1 MASTTRVFMKLP
13 RLQFDSIIQRQ
24 SQVPMETI
32 AFIGETLSLGD
43 RLSELLYG
51 VLMVTSISGLV
62 LIGEPG
68 GENDLYYMLVVLFIT
83 IVMWG
88 LLDGISYALLS
99 SANRAER
106 ENLVESLQSE
116 DDPEKRKEAIS
127 EDLDETLI
135 ARLDSESRSR
145 IVDIV
150 SDALPRN
157 TERMIRNKLTSNE
170 KSIVLAAFLLDF
182 IPLILLVFPYLFFDT
197 LKTAALTSHIM
208 ALIMFVIIGY
218 YYSKYAHLNKWKG
231 AFVCGV
237 LGLIL
242 VVFAESTNIVVI

>member
-1 MASTTRVFMKLP
+1 V
-13 RLQFDSIIQRQ
+13 
-24 SQVPMETI
+24 
-32 AFIGETLSLGD
+32 GETLSLGD

-83 IVMWG
+83 IIMWG

-106 ENLVESLQSE
+106 ESLVESLEAESDQL
-116 DDPEKRKEAIS
+116 KRKKVIE
-127 EDLDETLI
+127 EDLDETLVS
-135 ARLDSESRSR
+135 RLDEESKLK
-145 IVDIV
+145 IIDIV
-150 SDALPRN
+150 SNGLPRN
-157 TERMIRNKLTSNE
+157 GERMTKNKLTSYE

-182 IPLILLVFPYLFFDT
+182 IPLIILVFPYLFFDNV
-197 LKTAALTSHIM
+197 KTAALASHMI
-208 ALIMFVIIGY
+208 ALAMFVIIGFY
-218 YYSKYAHLNKWKG
+218 YAKYAHLNKWKG
-231 AFVCGV
+231 AFVCGL

-242 VVFAESTNIVVI
+242 VVFAESTNMVLI

>member
-1 MASTTRVFMKLP
+1 MELP
-13 RLQFDSIIQRQ
+13 GPKIGPLFVRQ
-24 SQVPMETI
+24 NNVAKETI
-32 AFIGETLSLGD
+32 EFVGETLSLGD

-106 ENLVESLQSE
+106 ETLMESLQAES
-116 DDPEKRKEAIS
+116 DSDKRNKAIV

-135 ARLDSESRSR
+135 ARLDDESRSQ
-145 IVDIV
+145 IAAIIGNG
-150 SDALPRN
+150 LPRN
-157 TERMIRNKLTSNE
+157 AEKMTKNKLTSYE
-170 KSIVLAAFLLDF
+170 KDIILAAFLLDF
-182 IPLILLVFPYLFFDT
+182 IPLIILVFPYLFFDSV
-197 LKTAALTSHIM
+197 KTAALTSHII
-208 ALIMFVIIGY
+208 ALVMFVVLGY

-231 AFVCGV
+231 AFVCGL

-242 VVFAESTNIVVI
+242 VVFAESTNLVLI

>member
-1 MASTTRVFMKLP
+1 MELP
-13 RLQFDSIIQRQ
+13 GPKIGPLFVRQ
-24 SQVPMETI
+24 NNVAKETI
-32 AFIGETLSLGD
+32 EFVGETLSLGD

-88 LLDGISYALLS
+88 LLDGVSYALLS

-106 ENLVESLQSE
+106 ESLVESLEAESDQL
-116 DDPEKRKEAIS
+116 KRREAIEENLEGTLVS
-127 EDLDETLI
+127 RLDE
-135 ARLDSESRSR
+135 ESKLK
-145 IVDIV
+145 IIEIV
-150 SDALPRN
+150 SSGLPRN
-157 TERMIRNKLTSNE
+157 GKRMTKNRLTSYE

-182 IPLILLVFPYLFFDT
+182 LPLIILVFPYLFFDSV
-197 LKTAALTSHIM
+197 KTAALTSHII
-208 ALIMFVIIGY
+208 ALGMFVIIGFY
-218 YYSKYAHLNKWKG
+218 YAKYANLNKWKG
-231 AFVCGV
+231 AFVCGL

-242 VVFAESTNIVVI
+242 VIFAESTNMVLI

>member
-1 MASTTRVFMKLP
+1 MELP
-13 RLQFDSIIQRQ
+13 GPKIGPLFVRQ
-24 SQVPMETI
+24 NNVAKETI
-32 AFIGETLSLGD
+32 EFVGETLSLGD

-106 ENLVESLQSE
+106 ETLMESLQAES
-116 DDPEKRKEAIS
+116 DSAKRNKAIV
-127 EDLDETLI
+127 EELDETFI
-135 ARLDSESRSR
+135 ARLDDESRSQ
-145 IVDIV
+145 IAAIIGNG
-150 SDALPRN
+150 LPRN
-157 TERMIRNKLTSNE
+157 AVKMTNNKLTSYE
-170 KSIVLAAFLLDF
+170 KDIVLAAFLLDF
-182 IPLILLVFPYLFFDT
+182 IPLIILVFPYLFFDSV
-197 LKTAALTSHIM
+197 KTAALTSHII
-208 ALIMFVIIGY
+208 ALAMFVVLGY

-231 AFVCGV
+231 AFVCGL

-242 VVFAESTNIVVI
+242 VVFAESTNLVLI

>member
-1 MASTTRVFMKLP
+1 MKLP
-13 RLQFDSIIQRQ
+13 FPDVGSIVGGRNQPARQ
-24 SQVPMETI
+24 TI
-32 AFIGETLSLGD
+32 AFVGETLSLGD

-106 ENLVESLQSE
+106 ESLVESLEAESDQL
-116 DDPEKRKEAIS
+116 KRREAIE
-127 EDLDETLI
+127 EDLEGTLVS
-135 ARLDSESRSR
+135 RLDEESRLK
-145 IVDIV
+145 IIDIV
-150 SDALPRN
+150 SSGLPRN
-157 TERMIRNKLTSNE
+157 GKRMVKNKLTSYE

-182 IPLILLVFPYLFFDT
+182 IPLIILVFPYLFFDSV
-197 LKTAALTSHIM
+197 KTAALTSHII
-208 ALIMFVIIGY
+208 ALGMFVIIGFY
-218 YYSKYAHLNKWKG
+218 YAKYANLNKWKG
-231 AFVCGV
+231 AFVCGL

-242 VVFAESTNIVVI
+242 VIFAESTNMVLI

>member
-1 MASTTRVFMKLP
+1 MELP
-13 RLQFDSIIQRQ
+13 GPKIGPLFVRQ
-24 SQVPMETI
+24 NNVAKETI
-32 AFIGETLSLGD
+32 EFVGETLSLGD

-106 ENLVESLQSE
+106 ETLMESLQAES
-116 DDPEKRKEAIS
+116 DSAKRNEAIV
-127 EDLDETLI
+127 EELDETFI
-135 ARLDSESRSR
+135 ARLDDESRSQ
-145 IVDIV
+145 IVAIIGNG
-150 SDALPRN
+150 LPRN
-157 TERMIRNKLTSNE
+157 AEKMTKNKLTSYE
-170 KSIVLAAFLLDF
+170 KDIILAAFLLDF
-182 IPLILLVFPYLFFDT
+182 IPLIILVFPYLFFDSV
-197 LKTAALTSHIM
+197 KTAALTSHII
-208 ALIMFVIIGY
+208 ALAMFVVLGY

-231 AFVCGV
+231 AFVCGL

-242 VVFAESTNIVVI
+242 VVFAESTNLVLI

>member
-1 MASTTRVFMKLP
+1 MELP
-13 RLQFDSIIQRQ
+13 GPKIGPLFVRQ
-24 SQVPMETI
+24 NNVAKETI
-32 AFIGETLSLGD
+32 EFVGETLSLGD

-106 ENLVESLQSE
+106 ETLMESLQAES
-116 DDPEKRKEAIS
+116 DSDKRNKAIV

-135 ARLDSESRSR
+135 ARLDDESRSQ
-145 IVDIV
+145 IAAIIGNG
-150 SDALPRN
+150 LPRN
-157 TERMIRNKLTSNE
+157 AEKMTKNKLTSYE
-170 KSIVLAAFLLDF
+170 KDIVLAAFLLDF
-182 IPLILLVFPYLFFDT
+182 IPLIILVFPYLFFDSV
-197 LKTAALTSHIM
+197 KTAALTSHII
-208 ALIMFVIIGY
+208 ALVMFVVLGY

-231 AFVCGV
+231 AFVCGL

-242 VVFAESTNIVVI
+242 VVFAESTNLVLI

>member
-1 MASTTRVFMKLP
+1 MKLP
-13 RLQFDSIIQRQ
+13 GPQFSSIIARQ
-24 SQVPMETI
+24 NQVPKETI
-32 AFIGETLSLGD
+32 EFVGETLSLGD

-68 GENDLYYMLVVLFIT
+68 GENDLYYMLVILFIT
-83 IVMWG
+83 IIMWG

-106 ENLVESLQSE
+106 ESLVESLE
-116 DDPEKRKEAIS
+116 VENNPEKRKESIE

-135 ARLDSESRSR
+135 ARLDDESKSR
-145 IVDIV
+145 IVDIINNG
-150 SDALPRN
+150 LPRN
-157 TERMIRNKLTSNE
+157 AEKMTKNKLTSYE
-170 KSIVLAAFLLDF
+170 KDIILAAFLLDF
-182 IPLILLVFPYLFFDT
+182 IPLIILVFPYLFFDT
-197 LKTAALTSHIM
+197 LRAAALTSHVM

-218 YYSKYAHLNKWKG
+218 YYSKYANLNKWKG
-231 AFVCGV
+231 AFVCGL

-242 VVFAESTNIVVI
+242 VIFAESTNLVLI

>member
-1 MASTTRVFMKLP
+1 MELP
-13 RLQFDSIIQRQ
+13 GPKIGPLFVRKNN
-24 SQVPMETI
+24 VAKETI
-32 AFIGETLSLGD
+32 EFVGETLSLGD

-106 ENLVESLQSE
+106 ETLLESLQAES
-116 DDPEKRKEAIS
+116 DSDKRNKAIV

-135 ARLDSESRSR
+135 SRLDDESKSQIAA
-145 IVDIV
+145 IVGNG
-150 SDALPRN
+150 LPRN
-157 TERMIRNKLTSNE
+157 AEKMTKNKLTSYE
-170 KSIVLAAFLLDF
+170 KDIVLAAFLLDF
-182 IPLILLVFPYLFFDT
+182 IPLIILVFPYLFFDSV
-197 LKTAALTSHIM
+197 KTAALTSHII
-208 ALIMFVIIGY
+208 ALVMFVVLGY

-231 AFVCGV
+231 AFVCGL

-242 VVFAESTNIVVI
+242 VVFAESTNLVLI

>member
-1 MASTTRVFMKLP
+1 MDLPVP
-13 RLQFDSIIQRQ
+13 RLNPLFARESN
-24 SQVPMETI
+24 VAKETI
-32 AFIGETLSLGD
+32 EFVGDSLSLGD

-88 LLDGISYALLS
+88 LLDGISYAMLS

-106 ENLVESLQSE
+106 ETLFETLQVEV
-116 DDPEKRKEAIS
+116 DPAKRIGAIN
-127 EDLDETLI
+127 ENLDETPI
-135 ARLDSESRSR
+135 ARLDEESRSR
-145 IVDIV
+145 IVEIIDNG
-150 SDALPRN
+150 LPRN
-157 TERMIRNKLTSNE
+157 TEKMTKNKLTSYE
-170 KSIVLAAFLLDF
+170 KDIVLAAFLLDF
-182 IPLILLVFPYLFFDT
+182 IPLIILIFPYLFFDSV
-197 LKTAALTSHIM
+197 KTAALASHII
-208 ALIMFVIIGY
+208 ALVMFVVIGY

-231 AFVCGV
+231 AFVCGL

-242 VVFAESTNIVVI
+242 VIFAESTNMVLI

>member
-1 MASTTRVFMKLP
+1 MKLP
-13 RLQFDSIIQRQ
+13 GFQLDSIITRQ
-24 SQVPMETI
+24 SQVPKETI
-32 AFIGETLSLGD
+32 AFVGETLSLGD

-106 ENLVESLQSE
+106 ESLVESLQVE
-116 DDPEKRKEAIS
+116 GDPEKRKETIS

-135 ARLDSESRSR
+135 ARLDGGSKSR
-145 IVDIV
+145 IIDIV
-150 SDALPRN
+150 SDGLPRN
-157 TERMIRNKLTSNE
+157 AGRMMKNSLTSDE
-170 KSIVLAAFLLDF
+170 KSIILAAFLLDF

-197 LKTAALTSHIM
+197 LRTAALTSHVM

-231 AFVCGV
+231 AFVCGL
-237 LGLIL
+237 LGLTLI
-242 VVFAESTNIVVI
+242 VFAESTNLVLI

>member
-1 MASTTRVFMKLP
+1 MGLP
-13 RLQFDSIIQRQ
+13 VPRIDAMFARQ
-24 SQVPMETI
+24 NVAKET
-32 AFIGETLSLGD
+32 FEFVGETLSLGD

-62 LIGEPG
+62 LLGQPG

-106 ENLVESLQSE
+106 ETLIESLQVEKDRS
-116 DDPEKRKEAIS
+116 KRKEAI
-127 EDLDETLI
+127 EGDLEGTLL
-135 ARLDSESRSR
+135 ARLDDESRSK
-145 IVDIV
+145 IVDIIEIG
-150 SDALPRN
+150 LPRDE
-157 TERMIRNKLTSNE
+157 ERMKKNKLTGFE
-170 KSIVLAAFLLDF
+170 KDIILAAFLLDF
-182 IPLILLVFPYLFFDT
+182 IALIILVFPYLFFDNV
-197 LKTAALTSHIM
+197 KTAALTSHVM
-208 ALIMFVIIGY
+208 ALGMFVIIGY

-231 AFVCGV
+231 AFVCGL

-242 VVFAESTNIVVI
+242 VVFAESTNLVLI